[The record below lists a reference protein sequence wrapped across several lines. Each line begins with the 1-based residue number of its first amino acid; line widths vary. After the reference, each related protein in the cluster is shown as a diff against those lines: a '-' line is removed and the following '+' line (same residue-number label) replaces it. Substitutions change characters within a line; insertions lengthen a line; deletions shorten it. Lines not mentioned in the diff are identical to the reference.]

1 MEALQKSWD
10 CGCFVLFFVLVF
22 FLAVVFFFVF
32 IFSLV
37 FVLFNVFLVI
47 PALSLRKELGL
58 WTLGGRGGGFGEV
71 G

>member
-1 MEALQKSWD
+1 ML
-10 CGCFVLFFVLVF
+10 F

-37 FVLFNVFLVI
+37 FVLFNVFLVT

>member
-1 MEALQKSWD
+1 ML
-10 CGCFVLFFVLVF
+10 F

-32 IFSLV
+32 IFSLVSVFSLV

>member
-1 MEALQKSWD
+1 ML
-10 CGCFVLFFVLVF
+10 CLFLCPCF
-22 FLAVVFFFVF
+22 FLVVVFFFVF

-37 FVLFNVFLVI
+37 FVFSLVSVLFVVFLVI
-47 PALSLRKELGL
+47 PALSLRKELGV